1 MENNPIEN
9 NTENIEKKN
18 SINLS
23 RNTLAIILVV
33 LVVAF
38 VGYVYF
44 NRVPAS
50 LNSAIVSEDLP
61 AAIVNGEVIS
71 VKDLDKAYN
80 SLPEQYK
87 KATTKE
93 SLLNQLI
100 QVKVLYKEAEKEG
113 LIATVE
119 EAQQSNYFAVNI
131 QKTNSTFTINSI
143 RQITINQIIGNNNA
157 EYSVKS
163 FDNGNLLIEELNY
176 GMQNNGEYII
186 YIPKNAES
194 FEIYE
199 ENKVLFRYEFT

>member
-1 MENNPIEN
+1 MLTKKQIDRKVHNYIKKHSSKHSKSSIKNALVNYGFDENYV
-9 NTENIEKKN
+9 EKRFSKHN
-18 SINLS
+18 EKELMKKY
-23 RNTLAIILVV
+23 LAASAV
-33 LVVAF
+33 LLLASF
-38 VGYVYF
+38 FYF
-44 NRVPAS
+44 GFLEAGLFSSAS
-50 LNSAIVSEDLP
+50 LTGFA
-61 AAIVNGEVIS
+61 
-71 VKDLDKAYN
+71 
-80 SLPEQYK
+80 
-87 KATTKE
+87 
-93 SLLNQLI
+93 
-100 QVKVLYKEAEKEG
+100 
-113 LIATVE
+113 VE

-176 GMQNNGEYII
+176 GMQNNGDYII